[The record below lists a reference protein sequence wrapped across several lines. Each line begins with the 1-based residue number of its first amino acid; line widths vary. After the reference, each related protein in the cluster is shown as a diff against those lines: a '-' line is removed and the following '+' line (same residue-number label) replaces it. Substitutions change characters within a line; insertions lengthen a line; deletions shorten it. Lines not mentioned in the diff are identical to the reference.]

1 MYVEKNWLNYFYT
14 DLLLFELVLYWHHCQ
29 FRCFSFTDLS
39 AVTRKNGFQIPLAVV
54 YFILSQ
60 RCIFGSST

>member
-14 DLLLFELVLYWHHCQ
+14 GIIVNIIASL
-29 FRCFSFTDLS
+29 FRCFSSTDLS
-39 AVTRKNGFQIPLAVV
+39 AVTRNNGFQIPLAVA

-60 RCIFGSST
+60 RCIFGFGT

>member
-14 DLLLFELVLYWHHCQ
+14 GIIVNIIASLFRY
-29 FRCFSFTDLS
+29 FSSTDLP
-39 AVTRKNGFQIPLAVV
+39 AVIRNNGFQIPLAVA

-60 RCIFGSST
+60 RCIFGFGT